1 MRRSRGLKIILS
13 IAVAI
18 TWIIVI
24 TRSIGAEDKKEPI
37 PFGVNNP
44 FPDWQNLTD
53 MDLDPKS
60 GRKYQEIIT
69 DTLKNLGVGWVTDS
83 VFRKMVEKLNY
94 GYKYIFSSQPSYDD
108 LVTLDFGFYD
118 NLIKAYEDADTK
130 ILFVINPKSA
140 WEIIVNDNNKY
151 KLAENN
157 KNSGIQPPQTDLDFY
172 YYKEYV
178 AKLIDRYGAQIAGW
192 FLFNE
197 PADDYKTFQ
206 DIYDV
211 DSYLKLVEIT
221 YPIIK
226 AKNPD
231 AIVILGG
238 PAANSK
244 LDFYAQVLAELE
256 KKKSDPN
263 SSCYRTGCFDIWDYH
278 TYAVASEY
286 EKIWAG
292 NNRPALESTPPNT
305 NIYQYKNETYR
316 YFRIYRDL
324 LDSYGFNDKP
334 LLTKEGGTYTGKDLE
349 VEKPAHSGRKL
360 LLQDEKDQAAF
371 LVKRAVYLLSNHLKL
386 INWSTVLEHTAF
398 QGEEHGFF
406 NYIGL
411 IFNGV
416 KNGDTTTKEEYF
428 KPKLSFYTYKFLI
441 EKLKDADFQTF
452 RQVYSTPVFGDSRF
466 NAFVYEF
473 KNSGNK
479 TNYIA
484 WLDYYYYDNTQNTPQ
499 RYELPLPVA
508 VSIILPEFAGK
519 NIQMVKAIPD
529 EQGKFDSLTKI
540 VNPNGLL
547 EIEFHK
553 EPVYIEEIPDT
564 EAPSVSI
571 TEPLR
576 NVKINGVLKIKAA
589 ALDNVGINRVEFYID
604 SALLKVDYDSPY
616 EIDWDTKT
624 VSDDVPHT
632 IKAKALDG
640 AENSAEDSVPVTVNN
655 NEGKLTLETS
665 FKRKDC
671 KLNIE
676 LTASSLQP
684 KAKLSYILKDS
695 AGIAIR
701 KGMLGFK
708 TRQNNYSATI
718 GNLPITRYIVEVEG
732 GNGAKTLPQ
741 IINPFENPD
750 SLGIKLFFTPKS
762 INTEVGLEVKTIP
775 YYADNC
781 LHYSLIDTNTGKT
794 VKQGNLIYRSKK
806 GLYVQTFLLSKGNYK
821 LIIETSYGGR
831 EEMPFSL

>member
-18 TWIIVI
+18 TGIMVI

-69 DTLKNLGVGWVTDS
+69 DTIKNLGVGWATDS
-83 VFRKMVEKLNY
+83 VFRKRVEKLNY
-94 GYKYIFSSQPSYDD
+94 GYERTFSSQPSYDD

-118 NLIKAYEDADTK
+118 NLIKVYEDANAK

-140 WEIIVNDNNKY
+140 WEIIVNSSNKY
-151 KLAENN
+151 KLIENN
-157 KNSGIQPPQTDLDFY
+157 GIQPPQADLDFY

-178 AKLIDRYGAQIAGW
+178 AKLIDRYGAQAGGW

-197 PADDYKTFQ
+197 PADDYKTSQ
-206 DIYDV
+206 DNYDV
-211 DSYLKLVEIT
+211 NSYLKLVEIT

-226 AKNPD
+226 AKNPE

-244 LDFYAQVLAELE
+244 LDFYNQVLAELE
-256 KKKSDPN
+256 KKKADPN
-263 SSCYRTGCFDIWDYH
+263 SSCYRTGCFDVWDYH

-286 EKIWAG
+286 QKIWA
-292 NNRPALESTPPNT
+292 NSIALSSAST
-305 NIYQYKNETYR
+305 NEVYR
-316 YFRIYRDL
+316 YFQIYRDL
-324 LDSYGFNDKP
+324 LDDYGFSDKP
-334 LLTKEGGTYTGKDLE
+334 LITKEGGTYTGKDLE
-349 VEKPAHSGRKL
+349 VEKPANSGRTL

-371 LVKRAVYLLSNHLKL
+371 LVKRAVYLLSKGVRL
-386 INWSTVLEHTAF
+386 INWSTILEHTAF
-398 QGEEHGFF
+398 KEKEHDFF

-411 IFNGV
+411 IYNGV
-416 KNGDTTTKEEYF
+416 KNGGATAEEEYF

-441 EKLKDADFQTF
+441 EKLKDADFKTF
-452 RQVYSTPVFGDSRF
+452 SQVYSAPVPGDSRF

-484 WLDYYYYDNTQNTPQ
+484 WIDYYYYDNTQNTPQ
-499 RYELPLPVA
+499 RYELPLTA
-508 VSIILPEFAGK
+508 IVSITLPEFAGK
-519 NIQMVKAIPD
+519 NIQMVKAIPG
-529 EQGKFDSLTKI
+529 EQGKFDSLAKI
-540 VNPNGLL
+540 VNPNGSL
-547 EIEFHK
+547 EIEFNK

-576 NVKINGVLKIKAA
+576 NAKVNGVIKIKAA
-589 ALDNVGINRVEFYID
+589 ALDNAGINRVEFYID
-604 SALLKVDYDSPY
+604 SSLLKVDYDFPY

-632 IKAKALDG
+632 IKANAFDG

-655 NEGKLTLETS
+655 NEGKLTLDTS

-708 TRQNNYSATI
+708 TRQNHYSATI
-718 GNLPITRYIVEVEG
+718 GNLPITRYTVEVEG
-732 GNGAKTLPQ
+732 DNGAKAPPY

-750 SLGIKLFFTPKS
+750 NLEASLFLTPQRLKTKVS
-762 INTEVGLEVKTIP
+762 LEVKTIP
-775 YYADNC
+775 YHADNC
-781 LHYSLIDTNTGKT
+781 LHYSLIDTNTGKA
-794 VKQGNLIYRSKK
+794 VKQGNLSYVPRK
-806 GLYVQTFLLSKGNYK
+806 GLYLQTFLLSKGNYK
-821 LIIETSYGGR
+821 LIIDTSYGGR
-831 EEMPFSL
+831 EEKPFSL